1 MLRELHIQNLALID
15 QLDLELEGGLS
26 VFTGE
31 TGAGK
36 SILMNA
42 IGLLMG
48 DRADSALVRESSE
61 RAEVAAYFDIQAL
74 PQVQEWLERSELDSD
89 GECHIR
95 RTISPEG
102 RSRAY
107 VNGRPVPVQT
117 LKQLGEMLLE
127 VHGQHE
133 HQKLMRGE
141 HQLML
146 LDAFAGIQSQ
156 VKALFGLYRRWR
168 ALERER
174 EQIDSQSG
182 ENVFQL
188 QLLRYQVKELEE
200 FGLGREELDL
210 LHADLKRLAHAD
222 ETIRHAA
229 QAVELLDADEHPGG
243 ALSALN
249 QAHQHIMDLMD
260 VAPQFAE
267 AGELL
272 NTALIQAQEATQ
284 ILRRSL
290 DRLESDP
297 ERLAEV
303 EQRLGQAAD
312 LARKHQ
318 VSVDELPEH
327 LEVLRRELEQLEN
340 AGNRLEQLT
349 GEIKAARKAYMEL
362 ATDISAWRADYAPR
376 LAKVVNRH
384 IRELG
389 MPEASLEVLL
399 HPRPED
405 QPGATGLEKAEF
417 LFSANPGHP
426 PQPLAK
432 VASGGELS
440 RLGLA
445 IKMATLEHEQVPS
458 LIFDEVDTG
467 IGGSVA
473 SKVGQMLHQLG
484 ERHQV
489 FCVTHQPQV
498 AGQAHHHFLVEK
510 SVDAKRKTS
519 THIRKLDE
527 HQRIDELS
535 RMMAGDRITDH
546 TRGLAREMMGKRS
559 KAL

>member
-42 IGLLMG
+42 MGLLMG
-48 DRADSALVRESSE
+48 DRADSGLVRHSSE
-61 RAEVAAYFDIQAL
+61 RAEVAADFDLADL

-89 GECHIR
+89 GECQIR

-102 RSRAY
+102 RSKAY

-127 VHGQHE
+127 IHGQHE
-133 HQKLMRGE
+133 HQNLMRSE
-141 HQLML
+141 QQLQL
-146 LDAFAGIQSQ
+146 LDGFAGIQEQ
-156 VKALFGLYRRWR
+156 VKELFNRYRHWR
-168 ALERER
+168 NLERER

-182 ENVFQL
+182 EHVFQL

-200 FGLGREELDL
+200 FNLSREELDR
-210 LHADLKRLAHAD
+210 LHADLKKLAHAD

-229 QAVELLDADEHPGG
+229 QAAELLDSESQPA
-243 ALSALN
+243 ALSMLN
-249 QAHQHIMDLMD
+249 QAHQHIIELLD
-260 VAPQFAE
+260 VDSRFAE

-272 NTALIQAQEATQ
+272 NNALIQAQEAQQ

-290 DRLESDP
+290 DQLESDP

-303 EQRLGQAAD
+303 EQRLNQAAD

-318 VSVDELPEH
+318 VTVDELPEH
-327 LEVLRRELEQLEN
+327 LQILQKELANLED

-349 GEIKAARKAYMEL
+349 GEIKAARKAYLDL
-362 ATDISAWRADYAPR
+362 ATDISAWRADAAPR

-389 MPEASLEVLL
+389 MPEATLEVLL
-399 HPRPED
+399 HPRPDD
-405 QPGATGLEKAEF
+405 QPAATGLEKVEF
-417 LFSANPGHP
+417 QFSANPGHP
-426 PQPLAK
+426 LQPLAK

-445 IKMATLEHEQVPS
+445 IKMATLEQDQIPT

-473 SKVGQMLHQLG
+473 SKVGQMLHKLG
-484 ERHQV
+484 DSHQV

-498 AGQAHHHFLVEK
+498 AGQGHHHYVVSK
-510 SVDAKRKTS
+510 STDKDKKT
-519 THIRKLDE
+519 TTRIQRLDE

-535 RMMAGDRITDH
+535 RMMAGDKVSEH
-546 TRGLAREMMGKRS
+546 TRGLARELMGGKR
-559 KAL
+559 